1 MPANRGLGISKYTNC
16 RPIWHRRCNMA
27 NVDDSCAAAGI
38 AASHDAESHRRDG
51 RILQTARQHRT
62 GGLLLIHSVPGSYAK
77 AETCALEALKL
88 REELQG
94 PHHLEVASLLKDIAD
109 IYTAQSRPEDAQQ
122 YEERARAA
130 LTALQN
136 NGNGAETPPPAEAQV
151 AAESENS

>member
-1 MPANRGLGISKYTNC
+1 MILARRLGSLHLMTLKVTVAMGAYY
-16 RPIWHRRCNMA
+16 RRQGNTA
-27 NVDDSCAAAGI
+27 Q
-38 AASHDAESHRRDG
+38 AE
-51 RILQTARQHRT
+51 
-62 GGLLLIHSVPGSYAK
+62 LLLIHSVPGSYAK
-77 AETCALEALKL
+77 AETCALEVLKL